1 MDTTTLKESPA
12 LQLSTAAISA
22 LHHGNKIEAIKIVRE
37 ERHIG
42 LKEAK
47 DVVDDY
53 VRSHPGVQSSLA
65 AAQSETK
72 RRALLWLAA
81 LIVLAVLAYY
91 FLTTP

>member
-65 AAQSETK
+65 AAQIETK
-72 RRALLWLAA
+72 RRALLWLVGP
-81 LIVLAVLAYY
+81 IVLAILGYY